1 MDFFKVNSA
10 ESEILTLNIGQS
22 VIFYL
27 VTSIVPCKKIIHFSN
42 NNHNSIM
49 FPTRF
54 TALGSIYFVH
64 ETWTNTVEIYD
75 WHVSNLSTYL
85 L

>member
-1 MDFFKVNSA
+1 MKFF
-10 ESEILTLNIGQS
+10 ILANTLLKRATHFARNN
-22 VIFYL
+22 YDY
-27 VTSIVPCKKIIHFSN
+27 II
-42 NNHNSIM
+42 

-75 WHVSNLSTYL
+75 WHVSNYL
-85 L
+85 FKILTFFKVHT